1 MKKLFF
7 ALCAVAALFCSCTP
21 EESYDEL
28 YADFSISKSVCMVG
42 DEVVF
47 TNKTEGGKAPYT
59 CKWTIGDRIAT
70 LTGETVKYT
79 FEAKGTY
86 PIVLVVTDA
95 AGPFNAFTPD
105 AFKPIAQAYVAN
117 KDSTGKPIYRDNG
130 FNKELPEWTKAY
142 AGTSKWLVNSA
153 ELLNELTGG
162 DKYKSGVV
170 DINPARLEHLFT
182 GYLGGFGDMFLG
194 GYKTISM
201 LWDEDYRNV
210 RNTPVLKAFLNQ
222 SDERTSYYQVK
233 KDYASFK
240 DEYEDTVR
248 RLNGYERELKQ
259 PETAMEYA
267 ERMDFLQRSPQIK
280 RYEVMKTYEKELN
293 KLYQQMREIPDPEVQ
308 KAITTTINQI
318 KSDAV
323 TILRE
328 IK

>member
-1 MKKLFF
+1 
-7 ALCAVAALFCSCTP
+7 
-21 EESYDEL
+21 
-28 YADFSISKSVCMVG
+28 
-42 DEVVF
+42 
-47 TNKTEGGKAPYT
+47 
-59 CKWTIGDRIAT
+59 
-70 LTGETVKYT
+70 
-79 FEAKGTY
+79 
-86 PIVLVVTDA
+86 
-95 AGPFNAFTPD
+95 
-105 AFKPIAQAYVAN
+105 
-117 KDSTGKPIYRDNG
+117 
-130 FNKELPEWTKAY
+130 
-142 AGTSKWLVNSA
+142 
-153 ELLNELTGG
+153 
-162 DKYKSGVV
+162 
-170 DINPARLEHLFT
+170 
-182 GYLGGFGDMFLG
+182 MFLG

-259 PETAMEYA
+259 PETALEYA

-293 KLYQQMREIPDPEVQ
+293 KLYKEMKEFPDPEVQ